1 MVRMENRI
9 WVLKR
14 LLPIF
19 NGESLGETETT
30 ILASFE
36 NLESADKFEEFIR
49 DHIPVRSCL
58 EIVRQFADESRTHI
72 RYTLK

>member
-14 LLPIF
+14 LLPNF

-36 NLESADKFEEFIR
+36 SLESADKFEEFIR
-49 DHIPVRSCL
+49 DDIPVRSCL
-58 EIVRQFADESRTHI
+58 EVVRQEADDSRVHI
-72 RYTLK
+72 RYTLQ